1 MDFGRRLAEKLRPAS
16 IVLLRGDASVARE
29 SVIFAI
35 EDDPQAGWD
44 HISGYRTTAY
54 VASPYTRR
62 GAVVRTQYNTTSIL
76 RTIEQILG
84 LWPMNQFDGTATPM
98 FDCFTDTADFTPFT
112 AVPNQVRLD
121 ELNPPAQALKDP
133 LLRRNAVASS
143 RLPLQHADACPEDTL
158 NRILWHAMKG
168 SQVPYPTWAIS
179 PDADEDDD

>member
-1 MDFGRRLAEKLRPAS
+1 
-16 IVLLRGDASVARE
+16 
-29 SVIFAI
+29 
-35 EDDPQAGWD
+35 
-44 HISGYRTTAY
+44 
-54 VASPYTRR
+54 
-62 GAVVRTQYNTTSIL
+62 VVPTQYNTTSLL

-112 AVPNQVRLD
+112 AVPNKVRLD

-143 RLPLQHADACPEDTL
+143 RLPLQRADACPEDSL

-179 PDADEDDD
+179 PDADEDDH